1 MKKLI
6 LIFIT
11 LIPLFSFS
19 QNIDDLLNEA
29 TKVGKTYETAAF
41 KATRVINGHSV
52 EQMSPNHMDLRIEHR
67 FGELNG
73 GLYNLYGLDQASMHF
88 SLEYGF
94 NDWLMAGVGRSNVNK
109 TYDGFVKMKLL
120 RQTTDNSMPIFLSF
134 MGSSEIFTSH
144 WADPTRDNK
153 FSSRLTYVSQ
163 LLIARKFNKNLTL
176 QLSPT
181 LVHKNL
187 TPTELDSNDLL
198 ALGFSGRMK
207 VSNHIALAA
216 EYFYDF
222 RSNRSTIN
230 YHNAASVGINIETGG
245 HVFQLMF
252 TNCLSMTEGGFIWGD
267 SNGDITKGGIHF
279 GFNISRVFSFDKKR
293 DY

>member
-1 MKKLI
+1 MSHCFPLI
-6 LIFIT
+6 
-11 LIPLFSFS
+11 SFG
-19 QNIDDLLNEA
+19 QNIDDLLNAE
-29 TKVGKTYETAAF
+29 TKIGKTYETAAF
-41 KATRVINGHSV
+41 KATRVINGHSD
-52 EQMSPNHMDLRIEHR
+52 EQMSPKHLDLRISHR

-73 GLYNLYGLDQASMHF
+73 GFYDLFGLDQASMHI

-94 NDWLMAGVGRSNVNK
+94 NDWLMGGLGRSNVNK

-120 RQTTDNSMPIFLSF
+120 RQTTDNSMPVFLSF
-134 MGSSEIFTSH
+134 MGSTEMFTSH

-163 LLIARKFNKNLTL
+163 LLIARKCNKNLSL

-187 TPTELDSNDLL
+187 TPTEVDSNDLF
-198 ALGFSGRMK
+198 ALGFSGRLK
-207 VSNHIALAA
+207 VSNRVALTA
-216 EYFYDF
+216 EYYYDF
-222 RSNRSTIN
+222 RSNRSSLD
-230 YHNAASVGINIETGG
+230 YPNACSVGIDIETGG

-252 TNCLSMTEGGFIWGD
+252 TNSLSMREGGFIWGD
-267 SNGDITKGGIHF
+267 SNGDWTKGGVHF
-279 GFNISRVFSFDKKR
+279 GFNISRVFSFDKKS